1 MPLNRSKSMTRKIIH
16 SKPDY
21 ILEAEIVDAPP
32 GLALNLYTIW
42 PQARTD
48 RSQHRILNIN
58 LPTEGMSA
66 LGDFIKQSVAARG
79 GDNHG

>member
-1 MPLNRSKSMTRKIIH
+1 MTRKIIH

-48 RSQHRILNIN
+48 RSPHRILNIN
-58 LPTEGMSA
+58 LPTEEMSD
-66 LGDFIKQSVAARG
+66 LGDFIKQSVATNSGSIHTERVTDG
-79 GDNHG
+79 EK